1 MNKII
6 ISLLLCISIST
17 SISAQQRSASQI
29 LEIANGHFRSKSQP
43 GTRSLS
49 TTVTPASR
57 LLSPATRS
65 ANTGEPFYVVTSAE
79 GLVIV
84 SGDERMKKILG
95 YSDTR
100 NASPDRLPSSMQL
113 LFAVYSREYNYLRQ
127 HPEVKSSQNTVQPRS
142 SYASSVAPL
151 LQTSWGQGA
160 PYNALCPLYKGQPV
174 PTGCVATAMA
184 QIMKYYEY
192 PAQGKGNI
200 YYEKDATYVSPVA
213 LDLSKEPLEWN
224 KMNGMGTEAEKNHAI
239 AWLMACCG
247 ASVSM
252 SYATMASEAS
262 NASVSTALVDNFG
275 YDPNMQN
282 YNRDNFKL
290 ADWMGIIKKEL
301 SEKRPVLCGAHS
313 ATTLGHSFVLDGYNS
328 EDMIHVN
335 WGFNGDTDGYYEMS
349 SMNPGQA
356 GPGSSIGGYN
366 LGMSILTGI
375 RKPSDT
381 SRYKS
386 NFITIESG
394 IELTASS
401 IGRDGT
407 VSIKGLIFTNQSGT
421 FNGILQP
428 VLLQNDKFIPLGQAK
443 RVDNVLY
450 RKGVNT
456 EFNNLTFPASSVPNG
471 TYRLYLAS
479 KDDRETEWQIVV
491 MDQKKTPYYDVTVSA
506 TSVEFSNPT
515 NLKGLKVSSITLP
528 HKLYNQS
535 SARFFVDIVN
545 SGSEWTGRSGI
556 ILQPAT
562 QDSFDGLLPITQDRT
577 VFLAGNNTIEF
588 LAETLKLAA
597 GEYKIRPC
605 YSFDG
610 IQWNPIDTDKIQ
622 TITVYPKATH
632 GSYTLQVSSAHIER
646 MTLTEKDTF
655 KITVTIRNTGQGP
668 FDDSVGIR
676 LSTNLDI
683 KERVFIDPGDTFTHT
698 FTASQLPDGE
708 HTVTIFCAD
717 YLTGNKTLSGP
728 YEFSV
733 RSLSGGF

>member
-6 ISLLLCISIST
+6 ISLLLCISISA
-17 SISAQQRSASQI
+17 SISAQQRSEWQI
-29 LEIANGHFRSKSQP
+29 LEIANGHFRSQSQP
-43 GTRSLS
+43 NTRSLN
-49 TTVTPASR
+49 TTITPASR
-57 LLSPATRS
+57 LLPSATRGAS
-65 ANTGEPFYVVTSAE
+65 SGEPFYVVTSAE

-84 SGDERMKKILG
+84 SGDARMKKILG

-100 NASPDRLPSSMQL
+100 GASPDRLPPSMQL

-127 HPEVKSSQNTVQPRS
+127 HPEAQASPSTVQLRS
-142 SYASSVAPL
+142 SYAPNVEPL
-151 LQTSWGQGA
+151 LQTNWGQGA
-160 PYNALCPLYKGQPV
+160 PYNALCPLYKGQSV

-192 PAQGKGNI
+192 PTQGKGNI
-200 YYEKDATYVSPVA
+200 YYEKDASYVSPVT
-213 LDLSKEPLEWN
+213 LDLNKEPLEWD
-224 KMNGMGTEAEKNHAI
+224 KMNGKGTESEKNHAI

-252 SYATMASEAS
+252 SYGTMASEAS
-262 NASVSTALVDNFG
+262 NASVSTALVNNFG

-290 ADWMGIIKKEL
+290 ADWMEIIKKEL
-301 SEKRPVLCGAHS
+301 YEKRPVLCGALS

-328 EDMIHVN
+328 EGMIHVN
-335 WGFNGDTDGYYEMS
+335 WGFNGDSNGYYEMS

-366 LGMSILTGI
+366 IGMSILVGI
-375 RKPSDT
+375 RKPSQT

-386 NFITIESG
+386 SLATIDAG

-401 IGRDGT
+401 IDRNGST
-407 VSIKGLIFTNQSGT
+407 SIKGLIVTNQSDT

-428 VLLQNDKFIPLGQAK
+428 VLVQNDKFIPIGEGK
-443 RVDNVLY
+443 RLDNFLY

-456 EFNNLTFPASSVPNG
+456 EFNNLTFPASSIPNG
-471 TYRLYLAS
+471 NYRLYLAS

-491 MDQKKTPYYDVTVSA
+491 MDQKKTPYYDVAISA

-515 NLKGLKVSSITLP
+515 NLKGLKISSITLP

-556 ILQPAT
+556 MLQPAD
-562 QDSFDGLLPITQDRT
+562 QSSLDGLLPIAQDRT

-588 LAETLKLAA
+588 LAETLKLLP
-597 GEYKIRPC
+597 GEYKLHPC

-610 IQWNPIDTDKIQ
+610 VKWFPIDTDNIQ
-622 TITVYPKATH
+622 TIVVHPKADH
-632 GSYTLQVSSAHIER
+632 GSYVLHISSAQIER
-646 MTLTEKDTF
+646 VTLTEKDTF
-655 KITVTIRNTGQGP
+655 RITVNIRNNGQGP
-668 FDDSVGIR
+668 FDDSIGIR
-676 LSTNLDI
+676 LSTDRDI
-683 KERVFIDPGDTFTHT
+683 KERVFIDPEDTFTHT

-717 YLTGNKTLSGP
+717 YLTGIKLLSDP